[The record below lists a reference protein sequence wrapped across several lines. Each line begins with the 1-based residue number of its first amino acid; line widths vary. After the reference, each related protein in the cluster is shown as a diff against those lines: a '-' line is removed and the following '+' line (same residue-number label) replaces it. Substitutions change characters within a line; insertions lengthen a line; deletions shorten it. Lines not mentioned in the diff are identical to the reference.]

1 MKAKEFT
8 TGTKPRNFVAKNA
21 IQSGAG
27 AHKDKK
33 KAEKQGD
40 IKHKKE
46 KIPMESAPDG
56 WEGTV
61 KAMKKHK
68 EIDNPYALAWSMK
81 NKGYKSHKKEDASSR
96 MSMAQELY
104 KSNPDLDSED
114 DILNA
119 GFAIMKQRDGGK
131 AARYYFSYDED
142 FPSDFISEYK
152 WLQRHEHDVGEAT
165 GRDAYQ
171 RDYDSSVSGMDR
183 RGREND
189 EGNTEPPNNFAVYIN
204 GKKWKV
210 FAGRGTYA
218 DDYRE
223 KAHYQQ
229 LKTWADKKSAATGK
243 KWTVSP
249 TGEPATA

>member
-8 TGTKPRNFVAKNA
+8 TGIKPRNFVAKNA

-40 IKHKKE
+40 VKHKKE

-68 EIDNPYALAWSMK
+68 DIDNPYALAWSMK
-81 NKGYKSHKKEDASSR
+81 NKGYKSHKKEGMAEGESQHSD
-96 MSMAQELY
+96 MSIAQDVYAE
-104 KSNPDLDSED
+104 NPDLDSED

-119 GFAIMKQRDGGK
+119 AFPHVVKMMGGNK
-131 AARYYFSYDED
+131 KRANYMFNYDED
-142 FPSDFISEYK
+142 FPGEMITAYK
-152 WLQRHEHDVGEAT
+152 WLQRQAHDVGEDIT
-165 GRDAYQ
+165 MERD
-171 RDYDSSVSGMDR
+171 RDPEDW
-183 RGREND
+183 D

-229 LKTWADKKSAATGK
+229 LRAWADKKSAATGK